1 MNEAA
6 IFIYGL
12 VVFGIVSSA
21 CWLIV
26 WGIVQE
32 RRDREHLDAG
42 PDVESPGVA
51 AADEPEAA
59 GR

>member
-1 MNEAA
+1 MNATA
-6 IFIYGL
+6 IFFYGL
-12 VVFGIVSSA
+12 VVFAIVATA

-26 WGIVQE
+26 WGIIEE

-42 PDVESPGVA
+42 PDARPVDRPDAPHGSET
-51 AADEPEAA
+51 